1 MIYRTLG
8 ELRSDLSRRL
18 GFGAQ
23 GSSGINS
30 SLLDS
35 FLQNAQDQL
44 FAAFEWRNLIKY
56 DEKTTG
62 VGQALYDWA
71 SDCDP
76 THLREVAIYDGARWV
91 TMCEGITFGHRSD
104 DTQSIPVRFE
114 RYSQMEVWPVPD
126 AAYQIRRYY
135 VATPA
140 RFTQDNDR
148 ASIDDGLVFLH
159 ALTNAK
165 LHYRQEDGQ
174 AYANQLNSML
184 DKLKSKNRGQSV
196 ISRGVSDAGYM
207 ARPRQV

>member
-8 ELRSDLSRRL
+8 ELRSELSRRL

-30 SLLDS
+30 ALLDS
-35 FLQNAQDQL
+35 FLQNAQDQI
-44 FAAFEWRNLIKY
+44 FAAFEWRNRIKY

-62 VGQALYDWA
+62 IGQTLYDWA
-71 SDCDP
+71 TDCDP

-91 TMCEGITFGHRSD
+91 PMQEGISWSNRSD
-104 DTQSIPVRFE
+104 DQQGQPC
-114 RYSQMEVWPVPD
+114 RYEKLAQMEVSPAPD
-126 AAYQIRRYY
+126 AAYTMRRYY
-135 VATPA
+135 VAVPD

-148 ASIDDGLVFLH
+148 ASIDDALIFLH

-165 LHYRQEDGQ
+165 LHYKQSDGQ
-174 AYANQLNSML
+174 AYAEQLNAML
-184 DKLKSKNRGQSV
+184 DKLKAKNRGKAV
-196 ISRGVSDAGYM
+196 VSRGDVDSVYM

>member
-30 SLLDS
+30 TLLDS
-35 FLQNAQDQL
+35 FLQNAQEQL

-56 DEKTTG
+56 DEKVTG
-62 VGQALYDWA
+62 IGQTQYDWA
-71 SDCDP
+71 ADCDP
-76 THLREVAIYDGARWV
+76 THLRDIAIYDGGRWV
-91 TMCEGITFGHRSD
+91 PMTEGIDWNNRAFD
-104 DTQSIPVRFE
+104 QSSMPYRYERF
-114 RYSQMEVWPVPD
+114 SQMEVWPKPD
-126 AAYQIRRYY
+126 AAYTIRRYY
-135 VATPA
+135 VAKPA
-140 RFTQDNDR
+140 RFSQDNDR

-165 LHYRQEDGQ
+165 LHYKQNDGQ

-184 DKLKSKNRGQSV
+184 DKLKAKNRGQSV
-196 ISRGVSDAGYM
+196 VSRGMSNDAPV
-207 ARPRQV
+207 RPKDV